1 MGGGL
6 SDDSQ
11 GEEETTAQLTH
22 NAVNKRRTMEARVN
36 EMKEE
41 RKWKVGGK
49 REWYD

>member
-1 MGGGL
+1 MQRNREL
-6 SDDSQ
+6 REIKQS
-11 GEEETTAQLTH
+11 TH